1 MQVEREV
8 EASLFVDDTFDSLG
22 TIRKLSNDKHFQ
34 HRGGIQL
41 THINPS

>member
-1 MQVEREV
+1 MQVEKEV
-8 EASLFVDDTFDSLG
+8 EASLFVDDTLDSPE

-34 HRGGIQL
+34 HRDGIQL

>member
-8 EASLFVDDTFDSLG
+8 EASLFVDDTLDSPG
-22 TIRKLSNDKHFQ
+22 TVQKLSNDKHFQ
-34 HRGGIQL
+34 HSDGIQL